1 MAQQPMT
8 INPPDLPLLIDVAK
22 ASPFHGS
29 LLTLGRQEVMI
40 TNRILQKVA
49 KTLSFE
55 LADAGTAAGDDGGH
69 TREAMLSDQE
79 LFRSLGF
86 SEVHSMD
93 YSDYENATILHDLNR
108 ADPPEELLERFDVV
122 LDRGTSQHVFH
133 TPNLLSSL
141 VRMTKFG
148 GRIIH
153 FSPSSNHIDLGF
165 YMYSP
170 TLFYDYYT
178 ANGLEI
184 NRIYL
189 LRQPWLVRHPRT
201 DVFAY
206 TPGCLQAIAHGGL
219 DDGGYQIFCV
229 VTRKPDSTFDRT
241 PQQSFYVAKWRQAE
255 AGDVGT
261 PPTEGRLLEGLK
273 SVIRRN
279 RLLYRLV
286 TSIVNPI
293 KKRRLRRRSLR
304 RIARYSIGT

>member
-1 MAQQPMT
+1 MA
-8 INPPDLPLLIDVAK
+8 INPSDLPLLIDVAK

-29 LLTLGRQEVMI
+29 LLTLGRQEVLI
-40 TNRILQKVA
+40 TNRVLQKVA

-55 LADAGTAAGDDGGH
+55 LADIGTAAGDGGNQG
-69 TREAMLSDQE
+69 REAMLSDTE

-93 YSDYENATILHDLNR
+93 YSDHEDATILHDLNR
-108 ADPPEELLERFDVV
+108 ADPPEELLEHFDVV
-122 LDRGTSQHVFH
+122 LDRGTSEHVFH

-141 VRMTKFG
+141 IRMTKVG

-153 FSPSSNHIDLGF
+153 FSPSSNHIDHGF

-184 NRIYL
+184 NCIYL
-189 LRQPWLVRHPRT
+189 VRQPWLERYPRI

-206 TPGCLQAIAHGGL
+206 TPGCLQAISHGGL

-229 VTRKPDSTFDRT
+229 ATRKPDSTFDRI
-241 PQQSFYVAKWRQAE
+241 PQQSFYVAKWGQAA
-255 AGDVGT
+255 AGDIAQ
-261 PPTEGRLLEGLK
+261 PEAEGGVLEALK
-273 SVIRRN
+273 SIVRRN
-279 RLLYRLV
+279 RLLYRFV

-304 RIARYSIGT
+304 RIARYSVEAW

>member
-1 MAQQPMT
+1 MA
-8 INPPDLPLLIDVAK
+8 INPSDLPLLIDVAK

-29 LLTLGRQEVMI
+29 LLTLGRQEVLI
-40 TNRILQKVA
+40 TNRALQKVA

-55 LADAGTAAGDDGGH
+55 LADVGTAAGDDGGH
-69 TREAMLSDQE
+69 TREALLSDTE

-108 ADPPEELLERFDVV
+108 ADPPEGLLDRFDVV

-141 VRMTKFG
+141 VRMTKVG

-153 FSPSSNHIDLGF
+153 FVPSSNHIDHGF
-165 YMYSP
+165 FMYSP

-184 NRIYL
+184 NYIYVV
-189 LRQPWLVRHPRT
+189 RQPWLERHPRI

-206 TPGCLQAIAHGGL
+206 TPGCLQAISHGGL

-229 VTRKPDSTFDRT
+229 VTRKPDSTFDRI
-241 PQQSFYVAKWRQAE
+241 PQQSFYVAKWGQAA
-255 AGDVGT
+255 AGDIAQ
-261 PPTEGRLLEGLK
+261 PEAEGGVLEALK
-273 SVIRRN
+273 SIVRRN
-279 RLLYRLV
+279 RLLYRFVASL
-286 TSIVNPI
+286 VNPI

-304 RIARYSIGT
+304 RIARYSVEAW

>member
-1 MAQQPMT
+1 MA
-8 INPPDLPLLIDVAK
+8 INPSDLPLLIEAAK
-22 ASPFHGS
+22 VNPFHGS
-29 LLTLGRQEVMI
+29 LLTLGRQEVLV
-40 TNRILQKVA
+40 TNRALQKVA
-49 KTLSFE
+49 RTLSFD
-55 LADAGTAAGDDGGH
+55 LAEGDAPAEGEGADH
-69 TREAMLSDQE
+69 TGEALLSDTE
-79 LFRSLGF
+79 LFRALGF

-93 YSDYENATILHDLNR
+93 YSEYETPTILHDLNR
-108 ADPPEELLERFDVV
+108 ADPPKELLECFDVV
-122 LDRGTSQHVFH
+122 LDRGTSEHVFH

-141 VRMTKFG
+141 IRMTKVG

-153 FSPSSNHIDLGF
+153 FVPSSNHIDHGF

-184 NRIYL
+184 NCIYL
-189 LRQPWLVRHPRT
+189 VRQPWLERYPRI

-229 VTRKPDSTFDRT
+229 ATRKPDSTFDRT

-273 SVIRRN
+273 SLVRRN

-286 TSIVNPI
+286 TTLINPI

>member
-1 MAQQPMT
+1 MA
-8 INPPDLPLLIDVAK
+8 INPSDLPLLIDVAK

-29 LLTLGRQEVMI
+29 LLTLGRQEVLI
-40 TNRILQKVA
+40 TNRALQKVA
-49 KTLSFE
+49 KILSFE
-55 LADAGTAAGDDGGH
+55 LADVGTAAGDGGDQG
-69 TREAMLSDQE
+69 REAMLSDTE

-108 ADPPEELLERFDVV
+108 VDPPEELLERFDVV

-189 LRQPWLVRHPRT
+189 VRQPWLERYPRT

-206 TPGCLQAIAHGGL
+206 TPGCLRAISHGGL

-229 VTRKPDSTFDRT
+229 VTRKPDSTFDRI
-241 PQQSFYVAKWRQAE
+241 PQQSFYVAKWRQAAAADIE
-255 AGDVGT
+255 AL
-261 PPTEGRLLEGLK
+261 PPAEGGALEGLK
-273 SVIRRN
+273 SLVRRN
-279 RLLYRLV
+279 PLLHRFV

-293 KKRRLRRRSLR
+293 KKRRWRRRSLR
-304 RIARYSIGT
+304 RIARYSAETW